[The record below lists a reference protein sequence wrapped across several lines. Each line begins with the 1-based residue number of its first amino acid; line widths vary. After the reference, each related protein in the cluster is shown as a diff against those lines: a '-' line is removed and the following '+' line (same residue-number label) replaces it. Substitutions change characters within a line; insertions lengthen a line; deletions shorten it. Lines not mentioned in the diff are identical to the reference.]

1 MLRIIILIF
10 FLLTGCSYDQTKKV
24 NNVSQIEFSDDLT
37 IEEFKIKLEEHTKN
51 SSYPSIDN

>member
-37 IEEFKIKLEEHTKN
+37 IEEFKIKLDKYTNN
-51 SSYPSIDN
+51 SSYPNIDN

>member
-1 MLRIIILIF
+1 MLRIIILIL

>member
-10 FLLTGCSYDQTKKV
+10 FLLTGCSYDKTKKV

>member
-10 FLLTGCSYDQTKKV
+10 FLLTGCSYDQPKKV

-37 IEEFKIKLEEHTKN
+37 IEEFKIKLKEHTKN

>member
-10 FLLTGCSYDQTKKV
+10 FLLIGCSYDQTKKV
-24 NNVSQIEFSDDLT
+24 NKVSQIEFSDDLT
-37 IEEFKIKLEEHTKN
+37 IEEFRIKLEEHTKN

>member
-37 IEEFKIKLEEHTKN
+37 IEEFKKKLEEHTKN

>member
-24 NNVSQIEFSDDLT
+24 NNVSQVEFSDDLT
-37 IEEFKIKLEEHTKN
+37 IEEFKIKLDDYTNN
-51 SSYPSIDN
+51 SSYPNIDN

>member
-1 MLRIIILIF
+1 MLRIIILIL

-37 IEEFKIKLEEHTKN
+37 IEEFRIKLEEHTKN